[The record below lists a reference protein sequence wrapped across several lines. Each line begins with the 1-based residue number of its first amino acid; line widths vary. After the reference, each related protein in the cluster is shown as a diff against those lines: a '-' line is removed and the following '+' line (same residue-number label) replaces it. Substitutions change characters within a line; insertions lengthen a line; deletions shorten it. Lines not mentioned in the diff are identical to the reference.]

1 MPHAK
6 ALEAARRVAT
16 LTLTELCN
24 SSSTSPPRSNL
35 PALLRRC
42 LQLLPLLNAGDPSLA
57 GRCCHGLLASLRA
70 ILSRDPSQSLLPA
83 IEVFAES
90 AVSSGQ
96 LRSCLVIANCA
107 APEGSR
113 MFTEALPYED
123 EHIMLELVC
132 CHFIS
137 SLLDEGAFEVFVS
150 ALSWSGKA
158 LQQTPEISF
167 QGALALVQRTWFFSL
182 PAVVQAHL
190 LLLMSRCTSDL
201 NSHMLAF
208 QYAMKLYVRYLP
220 ALCVFNR
227 TGDAEAPLNYLGKK
241 RPYSCIKDTT
251 EQKLRSQ
258 IDRLLSFC
266 ELHSGDDLPIGVSDI
281 GRVIEENQH
290 MFHEKFRQQCT
301 VVVKAILS
309 SILCCAKQKEVLEPD
324 AEVSDEII
332 CLAAA
337 LRVLGS
343 SMQHILHH
351 FIQMRS
357 ATDKKHNKEYKIIYE
372 IISLLG
378 QYETNVLHRYDLAI
392 TGKSVDS
399 ESASMLMLTHFASLS
414 TSCLRKKLGFLWKGC
429 IIMMMMTT
437 NLIAE
442 EQSLSTFDLPM
453 DVSKESAVFC
463 NTKLGIS
470 EVSARTKEIILRYKS
485 IHRFLDKGR
494 HFYADGLSLGTP
506 EECNSR
512 VGKANGQRFLECHPE
527 YSRNSWADILHCIEC
542 EEGKDY
548 SNVLKQQQKFKMFKY
563 GKWLNQ
569 RQSKRQSTMDMFGL
583 TSRRRS

>member
-1 MPHAK
+1 MPGAK
-6 ALEAARRVAT
+6 ELEAARRVAT
-16 LTLTELCN
+16 LTLAELDI
-24 SSSTSPPRSNL
+24 SSSTSPPCSNL
-35 PALLRRC
+35 PALLRCC

-57 GRCCHGLLASLRA
+57 ARCCHGLLASLRA
-70 ILSRDPSQSLLPA
+70 ILSRDPSPSLLPA

-90 AVSSGQ
+90 VVASGQ
-96 LRSCLVIANCA
+96 LRSCLVAATYA

-132 CHFIS
+132 RHFIS

-190 LLLMSRCTSDL
+190 LLLMSRCTSDQNL

-227 TGDAEAPLNYLGKK
+227 TGGAEAPLNYLGMK
-241 RPYSCIKDTT
+241 RPFYSCIKDTT

-337 LRVLGS
+337 LRVMGS

-351 FIQMRS
+351 FSQMRS

-378 QYETNVLHRYDLAI
+378 QYETNELHRYDLAI

-414 TSCLRKKLGFLWKGC
+414 TSCLRKLGFLWKGC
-429 IIMMMMTT
+429 IIMMMMAT

-442 EQSLSTFDLPM
+442 EQSLSTSDLPM
-453 DVSKESAVFC
+453 DVSKEPAVFC
-463 NTKLGIS
+463 NTKVGIS

-485 IHRFLDKGR
+485 MRGKGR
-494 HFYADGLSLGTP
+494 HFYADGISLGTP

-512 VGKANGQRFLECHPE
+512 VGKANGQRFFECHPE
-527 YSRNSWADILHCIEC
+527 YSRNSWADILDCVEC

-548 SNVLKQQQKFKMFKY
+548 SNALKQQQKFKMFKY

-569 RQSKRQSTMDMFGL
+569 RQSKRQSTMDMLGL
-583 TSRRRS
+583 KSRRRS